1 LRKTSQ
7 YDSLPK
13 NKFNHT
19 MHMPKT
25 EQLRKLSGGFDDQVR
40 VHTPAEVNQKI
51 DRDTEIRVHYYA
63 TQDVDTISKRIG
75 ELTQE
80 TDLERFLEA
89 NAATLTL
96 FGVIMGVAY
105 SRKWLLLPLVTG
117 ALLFNH
123 AVRGSYPPVAMF
135 RRLGVRTRSEIDRE
149 KYALKALRGDFEN
162 VHTEA

>member
-1 LRKTSQ
+1 MR
-7 YDSLPK
+7 
-13 NKFNHT
+13 
-19 MHMPKT
+19 MPKT
-25 EQLRKLSGGFDDQVR
+25 DPFRKSSEGFDDQVR
-40 VHTPAEVNQKI
+40 VQTPGEVNQKI

-63 TQDVDTISKRIG
+63 TQDEDAISKRIG
-75 ELTQE
+75 ELNQE
-80 TDLERFLEA
+80 TDLERFFEA

-96 FGVIMGVAY
+96 FGVVMGITY
-105 SRKWLLLPLVTG
+105 NRKWLLLSLITG

-162 VHTEA
+162 VHSKT